1 MKPSLHPPTHS
12 TTIPNTRKSK
22 RTRHDL
28 ERELLEEERK
38 VEEEK
43 KAAFYAE
50 QDIDF
55 HESLDGFGFSWSWRY
70 IALFSDWSQSDQGDL
85 ALVVSFRPL
94 QK

>member
-12 TTIPNTRKSK
+12 TTIPNTRKSN
-22 RTRHDL
+22 RTKHDIWKKIQ
-28 ERELLEEERK
+28 RGEEAEP
-38 VEEEK
+38 
-43 KAAFYAE
+43 AAVAE

-55 HESLDGFGFSWSWRY
+55 HGSLDGFGFSWSWRY

-85 ALVVSFRPL
+85 ALVVSFRPF